1 MDSHHRA
8 MQIRISAMTKLHDDF
23 PCKGRPSRLNISHET
38 NTGDDEMN
46 SGTFDWI
53 EALIAIDA
61 RRLAAQPK
69 PTKKTSKD
77 KGAKS

>member
-1 MDSHHRA
+1 
-8 MQIRISAMTKLHDDF
+8 
-23 PCKGRPSRLNISHET
+23 
-38 NTGDDEMN
+38 MN